1 MCRRVVMRELMWVW
15 MSVDCASCMCIN
27 CASRCSTTNSQQLF
41 AVKLAE
47 ASESVMP
54 TSSLVLLQLRCK
66 RRRHLQRQGEA
77 IGLWWRLGL
86 NVLATAQ
93 RIATELASTRPAA
106 VATSTAGIAPTR
118 QVFCL
123 LAWRFVLLTG
133 EQSSAT
139 LCSGQVRRASRHE
152 AIMAYASLC
161 LEGPSLIRQMITGAA
176 QMTRTNMWANMWAHL
191 DRKQRQQVKAD
202 ALQEYQAKADKNVL
216 EFFFDTWQAFW
227 AKLFDAKVCSEP
239 CYTAGSASSS
249 NRCWQFPCICA
260 RAYRHYY
267 RTCLTRICADSR

>member
-1 MCRRVVMRELMWVW
+1 MWVW
-15 MSVDCASCMCIN
+15 MSVDCTSCMCIN

-54 TSSLVLLQLRCK
+54 TSSLLLLQLRCK
-66 RRRHLQRQGEA
+66 RRRHLQRRGEA

-86 NVLATAQ
+86 NMLATAQ

-106 VATSTAGIAPTR
+106 VATSTAGIAPTQ

-123 LAWRFVLLTG
+123 LAWRFVLFTG

-161 LEGPSLIRQMITGAA
+161 LEGPSPIRQMVIGAA
-176 QMTRTNMWANMWAHL
+176 QMTRANMWAHL
-191 DRKQRQQVKAD
+191 DMKQRQQVKAYD
-202 ALQEYQAKADKNVL
+202 LQEYQAKADKNVF
-216 EFFFDTWQAFW
+216 EFFFDTWQALW
-227 AKLFDAKVCSEP
+227 AKLFDA
-239 CYTAGSASSS
+239 
-249 NRCWQFPCICA
+249 
-260 RAYRHYY
+260 
-267 RTCLTRICADSR
+267 